1 MVSRLLLLLLFS
13 TAAQA
18 AELEGVTLEDRVRVD
33 GQEIQLN
40 GIALRTRYGIF
51 KVYVAGLYLPQK
63 TSSGEAAIDARGAKR
78 MILVMRRDV
87 SAEQFIESFDV
98 ALRNNNNEPQL
109 AEIKEQK
116 DDLFA
121 RIRAIGEAKE
131 GASIVLDY
139 APSSGT
145 TLAID
150 GAVKGKPM
158 PGEAFYRAI
167 LRSWVGEN
175 PAQED
180 MKKALLGQP

>member
-1 MVSRLLLLLLFS
+1 MVSRFLLLLLFS
-13 TAAQA
+13 TVAQA

-51 KVYVAGLYLPQK
+51 KVYVAGLYLSQK
-63 TSSGEAAIDARGAKR
+63 TSSGPTAIDAPGAKR
-78 MILVMRRDV
+78 MILVMQRDV

-98 ALRNNNNEPQL
+98 ALRNNNDEAQM
-109 AEIKEQK
+109 AEIKAPK

-121 RIRAIGEAKE
+121 RIQAIGEAKK

-150 GAVKGKPM
+150 GALKGKPM

-167 LRSWVGEN
+167 LRSWVGDN

-180 MKKALLGQP
+180 MKKALLGG

>member
-1 MVSRLLLLLLFS
+1 MVSRLVFLLSFA

-18 AELEGVTLEDRVRVD
+18 AELEGVNLEDRVRVD

-40 GIALRTRYGIF
+40 GIALRTRFAIF

-63 TSSGEAAIDARGAKR
+63 TTSGPTAIEARGAKR
-78 MILVMRRDV
+78 MILVMLRDV

-98 ALRNNNNEPQL
+98 ALRNNNDDAQL
-109 AEIKEQK
+109 AEVKEQK

-121 RIRAIGEAKE
+121 RIQAIGGAKQ

-158 PGEAFYRAI
+158 PGEPFYRVI

-175 PAQED
+175 PSQED
-180 MKKALLGQP
+180 MKKALLGVR

>member
-1 MVSRLLLLLLFS
+1 MVSRFLLLLLFS

-18 AELEGVTLEDRVRVD
+18 AELDGVMLEDRVRVD

-40 GIALRTRYGIF
+40 GIALRTRYAIF

-63 TSSGEAAIDARGAKR
+63 TTSGQTAIDAQGAKR
-78 MILVMRRDV
+78 MVLVMLRDV
-87 SAEQFIESFDV
+87 SGEQFAESFDV
-98 ALRNNNNEPQL
+98 ALQANNSEAQL
-109 AEIKEQK
+109 AEVKAQK

-121 RIRAIGEAKE
+121 RIRAIGEAKK
-131 GASIVLDY
+131 GATIVLDY

-150 GAVKGKPM
+150 GDVKGKPM
-158 PGEAFYRAI
+158 PGEPFYRAI

-180 MKKALLGQP
+180 MKKALLGG

>member
-1 MVSRLLLLLLFS
+1 MVSRFLFLLILS
-13 TAAQA
+13 TSAPA

-63 TSSGEAAIDARGAKR
+63 TSSGPAAIDALGAKR
-78 MILVMRRDV
+78 MILVMQRDV

-98 ALRNNNNEPQL
+98 ALRNNNDEARM
-109 AEIKEQK
+109 AEVQEQK
-116 DDLFA
+116 EDLFA
-121 RIRAIGEAKE
+121 RIRAIGEAKK
-131 GASIVLDY
+131 GATIVLDY
-139 APSSGT
+139 APASGT

-150 GAVKGKPM
+150 GDVKGKPM

-180 MKKALLGQP
+180 MKKALLGG